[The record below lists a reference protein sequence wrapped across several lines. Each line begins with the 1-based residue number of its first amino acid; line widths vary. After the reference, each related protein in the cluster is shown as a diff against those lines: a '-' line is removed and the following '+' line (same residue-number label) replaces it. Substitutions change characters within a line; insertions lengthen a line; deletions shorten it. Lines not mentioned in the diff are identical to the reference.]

1 LFLRHK
7 DRLWFVALRV
17 TRNREDAADAV
28 QEAMISAF
36 RRAETFRGD
45 AAVSSWL
52 HRITVNAALDRIAKR
67 KRQPTSSIDDVESEL
82 GAASVQS
89 GSTTSAFGQVEANL
103 EISKALSG
111 LSDDRRSAIIL
122 VDLYGYS
129 LAEAADILEIPEGT
143 VKSRLFRA
151 RCTICCLTFS
161 EGVPT
166 MSRDDEFSGDG
177 AVDPRLNELLSDY
190 REFLDEVPAGESM
203 PEDVAL
209 NIREAIAREPL
220 PSPSSTT
227 RPVNRSMLALAASV
241 AVIGIGIGATVIVT
255 NQPDV
260 QQEPIRAS
268 AVDDGSAG
276 DDGGATTQP
285 LPSSDFTIALSA
297 TDSDAAG
304 VIVPTDVQPGD
315 ELAVVFALE
324 GPESA
329 AAQEVT
335 ELCGKESKRV
345 GVVLP
350 DITSNSPD
358 QDAAQARL
366 DAVTLVREE
375 LSDYAGISDAW
386 YAVGDVSSGDPAIVA
401 GVQQGLFEPI
411 TDITSVG

>member
-1 LFLRHK
+1 
-7 DRLWFVALRV
+7 
-17 TRNREDAADAV
+17 
-28 QEAMISAF
+28 
-36 RRAETFRGD
+36 
-45 AAVSSWL
+45 
-52 HRITVNAALDRIAKR
+52 
-67 KRQPTSSIDDVESEL
+67 
-82 GAASVQS
+82 
-89 GSTTSAFGQVEANL
+89 
-103 EISKALSG
+103 
-111 LSDDRRSAIIL
+111 
-122 VDLYGYS
+122 
-129 LAEAADILEIPEGT
+129 
-143 VKSRLFRA
+143 
-151 RCTICCLTFS
+151 
-161 EGVPT
+161 
-166 MSRDDEFSGDG
+166 MSRDDDFSGDG
-177 AVDPRLNELLSDY
+177 AVDPRLSELLSDY

-203 PEDVAL
+203 PEDVTL

-220 PSPSSTT
+220 PSPSKTT
-227 RPVNRSMLALAASV
+227 PVNRSMLALAASV

-268 AVDDGSAG
+268 AVDDGSAS

-315 ELAVVFALE
+315 ELVVVFALE
-324 GPESA
+324 GPESE

-335 ELCGKESKRV
+335 NLCGKDSKRV

-350 DITSNSPD
+350 DVTSNSSV
-358 QDAAQARL
+358 QDSAQAQL

-386 YAVGDVSSGDPAIVA
+386 YAVGDISSGDPVIVA

-411 TDITSVG
+411 TDIASVG

>member
-1 LFLRHK
+1 
-7 DRLWFVALRV
+7 
-17 TRNREDAADAV
+17 
-28 QEAMISAF
+28 
-36 RRAETFRGD
+36 
-45 AAVSSWL
+45 
-52 HRITVNAALDRIAKR
+52 
-67 KRQPTSSIDDVESEL
+67 
-82 GAASVQS
+82 
-89 GSTTSAFGQVEANL
+89 
-103 EISKALSG
+103 
-111 LSDDRRSAIIL
+111 
-122 VDLYGYS
+122 
-129 LAEAADILEIPEGT
+129 
-143 VKSRLFRA
+143 
-151 RCTICCLTFS
+151 
-161 EGVPT
+161 
-166 MSRDDEFSGDG
+166 MSRDDDFSGDG

-190 REFLDEVPAGESM
+190 RDFLDEVPAAESM

-209 NIREAIAREPL
+209 NIREAIAREPM
-220 PSPSSTT
+220 PSSTT
-227 RPVNRSMLALAASV
+227 TPVNRSMLALAASV

-268 AVDDGSAG
+268 AVDDGSTG
-276 DDGGATTQP
+276 DGAGATTQP
-285 LPSSDFTIALSA
+285 LPSNDFTIALSA
-297 TDSDAAG
+297 TDGDGAG

-324 GPESA
+324 GPESE

-335 ELCGKESKRV
+335 KLCGKDSKRV

-350 DITSNSPD
+350 DVTSNSSD
-358 QDAAQARL
+358 QDSAQAQL

>member
-1 LFLRHK
+1 
-7 DRLWFVALRV
+7 
-17 TRNREDAADAV
+17 
-28 QEAMISAF
+28 
-36 RRAETFRGD
+36 
-45 AAVSSWL
+45 
-52 HRITVNAALDRIAKR
+52 
-67 KRQPTSSIDDVESEL
+67 
-82 GAASVQS
+82 
-89 GSTTSAFGQVEANL
+89 
-103 EISKALSG
+103 
-111 LSDDRRSAIIL
+111 
-122 VDLYGYS
+122 
-129 LAEAADILEIPEGT
+129 
-143 VKSRLFRA
+143 
-151 RCTICCLTFS
+151 
-161 EGVPT
+161 
-166 MSRDDEFSGDG
+166 MSRDDDFSGDG

-190 REFLDEVPAGESM
+190 RDFLDEVPAAESM

-209 NIREAIAREPL
+209 NIRGAIAREPM
-220 PSPSSTT
+220 PSSTT
-227 RPVNRSMLALAASV
+227 TPVNRSMLALAASV

-268 AVDDGSAG
+268 AVDDGSTG
-276 DDGGATTQP
+276 DGAGATTQP
-285 LPSSDFTIALSA
+285 LPSNDFTIALSA
-297 TDSDAAG
+297 TDGDGAG

-324 GPESA
+324 GPESE

-335 ELCGKESKRV
+335 KLCGKDSNRV

-350 DITSNSPD
+350 DVTSNSSD
-358 QDAAQARL
+358 QDSAQAQL

>member
-1 LFLRHK
+1 
-7 DRLWFVALRV
+7 
-17 TRNREDAADAV
+17 
-28 QEAMISAF
+28 
-36 RRAETFRGD
+36 
-45 AAVSSWL
+45 
-52 HRITVNAALDRIAKR
+52 
-67 KRQPTSSIDDVESEL
+67 
-82 GAASVQS
+82 
-89 GSTTSAFGQVEANL
+89 
-103 EISKALSG
+103 
-111 LSDDRRSAIIL
+111 
-122 VDLYGYS
+122 
-129 LAEAADILEIPEGT
+129 
-143 VKSRLFRA
+143 
-151 RCTICCLTFS
+151 
-161 EGVPT
+161 
-166 MSRDDEFSGDG
+166 MSRDDDFSGDG

-203 PEDVAL
+203 PEDVTL

-220 PSPSSTT
+220 PSPSKTT
-227 RPVNRSMLALAASV
+227 PVNRSMLALAASV

-268 AVDDGSAG
+268 AVDDGSAS

-315 ELAVVFALE
+315 ELVVVFALE
-324 GPESA
+324 GPESE

-335 ELCGKESKRV
+335 KLCGKDSKRV

-350 DITSNSPD
+350 DVTSNSSV
-358 QDAAQARL
+358 QDSAQAQL

-386 YAVGDVSSGDPAIVA
+386 YAVGDVSSGDPVIVA

-411 TDITSVG
+411 TDIASVG